1 VYLKGQKYLYG
12 LSQAD
17 GRWPLPLAMGKPARH
32 QSHSGKFATLSGSQ
46 AYPVAYHATSMDV
59 VFS

>member
-1 VYLKGQKYLYG
+1 
-12 LSQAD
+12 
-17 GRWPLPLAMGKPARH
+17 MGKPARH